1 MQEKSC
7 FSFCETKLDRYFEEG
22 ENERAMELFSSIST
36 SKYNIQKGMFIQR
49 IYLSGY
55 KVTHLLGGYFKKE
68 EEYIKDWIEVVL

>member
-1 MQEKSC
+1 MQEKGC
-7 FSFCETKLDRYFEEG
+7 FSFCETKLARYFEEG

-36 SKYNIQKGMFIQR
+36 SKYNIKKVILIQR